1 MRVRDARFASGH
13 ETRAIFAS
21 VRFRLS
27 ARVFAAVSLGCGC
40 FENDS
45 RAASRDQF
53 GRCQLPIRERLYPA
67 NARLGWS
74 ARDGDRRLPGEVT
87 MSAKLILALFVAA
100 LLALAIAI
108 AFVDHASPDQQEH
121 IAFTTLLAE
130 HRSLDQDVVRDA
142 LEARFAFASNYDQL
156 AKEDFE
162 LRRLELESRH
172 RIPEF
177 LTRSE
182 RAGVEQALASYAGM
196 SEEREKLLER
206 FKSESALLSNA
217 IDYFPSLV
225 STVLRKT
232 HDTEL
237 VNELNELRSLTLSLA
252 LENDPVVAESQ
263 LKSAAS
269 VLAMSQGKL
278 AGTDQ
283 LERERERELMVAD
296 ARAVGVHKGQTDQL
310 LSQILELP
318 VGQAHQEVSLRYQR
332 AYLRAEQQA
341 LVFGHFVSGL
351 ALILLTLVA
360 CAGVRL
366 RAAALGLS
374 RANERLEAAVLER
387 TAELKA
393 EMLQR
398 SRVEIELRQAQK
410 LESVGQLASGIA
422 HEINT
427 PIQYVGDS
435 LYFLREAFGDV
446 LRVVDA
452 YDDLASRVAPDAPE
466 RPAFAAIQRL
476 AEEIDMLGLRT
487 EIPEAFERTSDGTR
501 QVASIVSAM
510 KTFAHASV
518 EKAPIDLNAA
528 LKNTLIVARNE
539 YKYVADVETEL
550 GEIPEVT
557 CNAGGVRQV
566 FLNLIVNAAHAIG
579 DRDQDAGGR
588 GVIRIRTELV
598 GEHVLVSIADTGGGI
613 PEAVRARIFDP
624 FFTTKP
630 PGKGSGQGLAISQ
643 SIVDQHGG
651 RLWFETELEHG
662 TTFFLQLP
670 IQASDRRSMLAPERA
685 A

>member
-1 MRVRDARFASGH
+1 MSG
-13 ETRAIFAS
+13 
-21 VRFRLS
+21 RLTL
-27 ARVFAAVSLGCGC
+27 VL
-40 FENDS
+40 
-45 RAASRDQF
+45 
-53 GRCQLPIRERLYPA
+53 
-67 NARLGWS
+67 
-74 ARDGDRRLPGEVT
+74 
-87 MSAKLILALFVAA
+87 
-100 LLALAIAI
+100 LLAAAFALAVAI
-108 AFVDHASPDQQEH
+108 AFVDHSSPNQQEH
-121 IAFTTLLAE
+121 SAFTALLAE
-130 HRSLDQDVVRDA
+130 HRNLDQDVVRDA

-162 LRRLELESRH
+162 LRRLELESRR
-172 RIPEF
+172 RIPAF
-177 LTRSE
+177 LTPSE
-182 RAGVEQALASYAGM
+182 LADVAQALAGYAGM
-196 SEEREKLLER
+196 SQEREKLLER
-206 FKSESALLSNA
+206 FKSENALLSNA
-217 IDYFPSLV
+217 VDYFPSLV
-225 STVLRKT
+225 TTVLGKT
-232 HDTEL
+232 HVPEL
-237 VNELNELRSLTLSLA
+237 TNEINELRALTLSLA
-252 LENDPVVAESQ
+252 LENDPAVAESQ
-263 LKSAAS
+263 LKSTARVRAI
-269 VLAMSQGKL
+269 SQAKL
-278 AGTDQ
+278 AETDQ
-283 LERERERELMVAD
+283 RDLELMLAD
-296 ARAVGVHKGQTDQL
+296 AGAIGVHKSQTDQL
-310 LSQILELP
+310 LTQILELP

-341 LVFGHFVSGL
+341 RLFGLFVSGL
-351 ALILLTLVA
+351 ALVLLVLVA

-366 RAAALGLS
+366 RGAARQLS

-466 RPAFAAIQRL
+466 GPAVAAIQRL
-476 AEEIDMLGLRT
+476 AEEIDMLGLRA
-487 EIPEAFERTSDGTR
+487 EIPEAFERTTDGTR

-510 KTFAHASV
+510 KTFAHTSV

-550 GEIPEVT
+550 GEIPEIT

-566 FLNLIVNAAHAIG
+566 FLNLIVNAAHAIA
-579 DRDQDAGGR
+579 DSNQDSGRR

-598 GEHVLVSIADTGGGI
+598 GEQVLVSIADTGSGI
-613 PEAVRARIFDP
+613 PEAVRTRVFDP

-651 RLWFETELEHG
+651 QLWFETELEHG
-662 TTFFLQLP
+662 TTFFVQLP

>member
-1 MRVRDARFASGH
+1 MRVRDTLFASGY

-21 VRFRLS
+21 ARFLLR
-27 ARVFAAVSLGCGC
+27 ARVFAVVSHGCGC

-45 RAASRDQF
+45 RAASRDQL
-53 GRCQLPIRERLYPA
+53 GRSQLPIRQRLYPA
-67 NARLGWS
+67 SARLGWS

-121 IAFTTLLAE
+121 SAFTALLAE

-156 AKEDFE
+156 AKEDFK
-162 LRRLELESRH
+162 LRRLELESQR

-182 RAGVEQALASYAGM
+182 RAGVEQALASYARM
-196 SEEREKLLER
+196 SDEREKLLER
-206 FKSESALLSNA
+206 FKSENALLSNA

-225 STVLRKT
+225 SMVLIKT
-232 HDTEL
+232 NNTEL
-237 VNELNELRSLTLSLA
+237 SDEINELRGLTLSLA

-269 VLAMSQGKL
+269 VLAISRGKL

-283 LERERERELMVAD
+283 RKLELMLVD
-296 ARAVGVHKGQTDQL
+296 ARAVGVHKNQTDQL
-310 LSQILELP
+310 LTQILELP
-318 VGQAHQEVSLRYQR
+318 VVQAHQEVSLRYQR

-341 LVFGHFVSGL
+341 IVFGHFVSGL
-351 ALILLTLVA
+351 ALILLALVA

-366 RAAALGLS
+366 RAATLGLS

-446 LRVVDA
+446 LRVLDA
-452 YDDLASRVAPDAPE
+452 YDDLASRVAPNAPE
-466 RPAFAAIQRL
+466 RPALAAIQRL
-476 AEEIDMLGLRT
+476 IEEIDMAGLRT
-487 EIPEAFERTSDGTR
+487 EIPDAFDRTRDGTQ

-510 KTFAHASV
+510 KTFAHTSV
-518 EKAPIDLNAA
+518 EKAAIDLNGA

-539 YKYVADVETEL
+539 YKYVADVEIDL
-550 GEIPEVT
+550 GEIPEVN

-566 FLNLIVNAAHAIG
+566 FLNLIVNAAHAIA
-579 DRDQDAGGR
+579 DSNQDSERR

-598 GEHVLVSIADTGGGI
+598 GANVLVSIADTGSGI

-651 RLWFETELEHG
+651 RLWFETELERG
-662 TTFFLQLP
+662 TTFFIELP